1 MIKNKAS
8 VLTAMAIFL
17 ICMALYFPFPENKLS
32 EARTVF
38 MSFPITDSDGFVI
51 LGIIGSFLYINAIVF
66 LVRGLK
72 KYRIRLVLLTMFA
85 YAAAPTMAI
94 WLYQHTLASGIYA
107 LSYDDRSECT
117 FESDGDGHIYATC
130 DIELKN
136 HSRNDVSF
144 NLQLLDSTYDKQ
156 FPPEEF
162 LKGSYPVTVE
172 GKGSHTVLI
181 EDEID
186 RPDLKGEFNGASSG
200 FLRIKATDGDSERR
214 F

>member
-17 ICMALYFPFPENKLS
+17 ICMVLYFPFPENKLS
-32 EARTVF
+32 EARTSF
-38 MSFPITDSDGFVI
+38 MSFPITDNDGFVT
-51 LGIIGSFLYINAIVF
+51 LGIVGSVLYVSAIVF

-72 KYRIRLVLLTMFA
+72 KYRIRLVILSMFA
-85 YAAAPTMAI
+85 YALAPTAAI
-94 WLYQHTLASGIYA
+94 WLYQLTLASGVYA

-117 FESDGDGHIYATC
+117 FESEGDGHIYATC
-130 DIELKN
+130 DLEWKN
-136 HSRNDVSF
+136 HSRDDVSF
-144 NLQLLDSTYDKQ
+144 TLEFLDSPYDKQ

-172 GKGSHTVLI
+172 AKGSQTVQI
-181 EDEID
+181 EDEIE
-186 RPDLKGEFNGASSG
+186 RPDLKGEFNGAASG
-200 FLRIKATDGDSERR
+200 FLRIKVTDGDSERR